1 MRRPRAPRT
10 ARTLAALVAGALALT
25 ACGDDG
31 SEADRAQD
39 ALDDILEEARD
50 AAEAAGDDVADDADD
65 DADDDQASGPAEA
78 EPPEFTLTGPVEAPA
93 DTVLDPA
100 SCISPDESGP
110 PFFDHYVP
118 ADWIRR
124 GAGASG
130 SGGVTMSG
138 DHRYELP
145 DGTMVNLDVE
155 TESYVDGEP
164 AGPDLSTPWETW
176 DFDITEFGDAGEV
189 TTRITYE
196 ELDPV
201 EIDGES
207 FDLYFLDQAQS
218 DLVSASEYKLRIT
231 FAEVPTGGVAPQD
244 RRPESAEVTFS
255 WDAEDGDVPE
265 EQVRELLSTFRLAEC
280 AQEGLVEFYETVTGA
295 DFSD

>member
-1 MRRPRAPRT
+1 MRRLVSP
-10 ARTLAALVAGALALT
+10 RTLAALCASALALA
-25 ACGDDG
+25 ACGGGDSDT
-31 SEADRAQD
+31 DRAQD
-39 ALDDILEEARD
+39 ALDDIPAEARE
-50 AAEAAGDDVADDADD
+50 AAEAADD
-65 DADDDQASGPAEA
+65 DIGDIGEGGSGPAEVR
-78 EPPEFTLTGPVEAPA
+78 PPEFMLTGAQEAPA
-93 DTVLDPA
+93 DMVLDPA
-100 SCISPDESGP
+100 SCVSPDESGP
-110 PFFDHYVP
+110 PFFDHFVP

-124 GAGASG
+124 GAGSSG

-145 DGTMVNLDVE
+145 DGTSLTLDVE
-155 TESYVDGEP
+155 TESYVDGKP
-164 AGPDLSTPWETW
+164 SGPDLRTPWETW

-231 FAEVPTGGVAPQD
+231 FAEVPTSGVAPQD
-244 RRPESAEVTFS
+244 RRPESAEVTFA

-280 AQEGLVEFYETVTGA
+280 AQEGLVELYETLTGT